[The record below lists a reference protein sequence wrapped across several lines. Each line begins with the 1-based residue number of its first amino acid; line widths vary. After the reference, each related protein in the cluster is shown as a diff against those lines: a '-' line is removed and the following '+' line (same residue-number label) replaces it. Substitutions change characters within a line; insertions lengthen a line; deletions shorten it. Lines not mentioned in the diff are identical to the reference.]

1 MTYTWTTAGDC
12 DILAVNGN
20 LDSNS
25 APAVG
30 QQLDEY
36 GSGSPRTLVLDCSG
50 LEYISSAGLRVVIK
64 ANQKQAA
71 AGRKLIL
78 CGLQEYVREVFDMA
92 GLGKLLDIRPDR
104 QAALS

>member
-1 MTYTWTTAGDC
+1 MTVFDLPAR
-12 DILAVNGN
+12 
-20 LDSNS
+20 LDATN
-25 APAVG
+25 APAIE
-30 QQLDEY
+30 QQLLRLIQTDK
-36 GSGSPRTLVLDCSG
+36 PALLVCNFAATD
-50 LEYISSAGLRVVIK
+50 YISSAGLRVVIK

-92 GLGKLLDIRPDR
+92 GLGTLLDIRPDR